1 MSAKVILRPFLIFM
15 DSGIKKFAVVA
26 DGRLLQRG
34 GELVLGWVFVFH
46 GIKLNCDVWDGSA
59 DLEKWSPVVDVL
71 TAPATGLKI

>member
-15 DSGIKKFAVVA
+15 GSVIKKLAVVT

-46 GIKLNCDVWDGSA
+46 GIKLNCDVWGDGSI
-59 DLEKWSPVVDVL
+59 DRFETPGL
-71 TAPATGLKI
+71 APASG